1 MVQTAPTEYH
11 DVVEEI
17 SLDVEI
23 AGGDGPADC
32 VVDAERVPIPGQAG
46 LQLRY

>member
-11 DVVEEI
+11 NVVEEI